1 MSLSKKATSL
11 AAVVAAFIL
20 QTSVTVPAIAQD
32 NSGTPVNSS
41 AGNSN
46 SNGNNGNGNGAR
58 RRRLH
63 ARYNGNGNGNGAQK
77 QSPVGPAWHAGQ
89 DNAQSPRRLKRAMK
103 IQQRREDMQ
112 YNQAQMQVK
121 EQQQQEYEKQM
132 LQTLG
137 NQRPTIQQSRADL
150 KHERQTTG
158 ANGN

>member
-103 IQQRREDMQ
+103 IQQ
-112 YNQAQMQVK
+112 
-121 EQQQQEYEKQM
+121 EYEKQM